1 MRDYKKL
8 SLTLAI
14 LSGCLSASA
23 QEISLT
29 QDNNAGEVIR
39 RVPGVGGHWRTAPI
53 QVLQCLLLHCLS
65 KMSCYK
71 ISCSVGWMWMTASRS
86 SMVAF
91 LFISAATSCTM
102 SAAWAPRA

>member
-23 QEISLT
+23 QAVNDSVYDEKQLQGVTVTAVKRKGSTNAAVLEMKKSANVVSTISAQEISLT

-39 RVPGVGGHWRTAPI
+39 RVPGVSIIDGKFVMVRG
-53 QVLQCLLLHCLS
+53 LS
-65 KMSCYK
+65 Q
-71 ISCSVGWMWMTASRS
+71 R
-86 SMVAF
+86 
-91 LFISAATSCTM
+91 
-102 SAAWAPRA
+102 P